1 MKGAAVLLMF
11 WLYGTGALAAPAV
24 ALPGLG
30 SDSHRSVV
38 DVNTAPW
45 KILARVQT
53 SLGGRC
59 TGFAVAPTVM
69 VTAAHCLWLSATRHY
84 IQPADV
90 HVLMGYL
97 LGQYRLHAHVTH
109 FVIAPGYDPENEG
122 GTASDDRAT
131 LVLDRK
137 VIAPADLV
145 PYGVAQ
151 TGAAAMLVGYPQDRP
166 EVPYG
171 DIACQINGL
180 AVNGLIHHDCAATR
194 GDSGGPLLARQ
205 PDGEWEIVGID
216 VLATPERGGFAAPLP
231 H

>member
-1 MKGAAVLLMF
+1 MKGAAALLMF
-11 WLYGTGALAAPAV
+11 WICGAAASAAPGV

-30 SDSHRSVV
+30 PDSHRSVV
-38 DVNTAPW
+38 DVNKAPW
-45 KILARVQT
+45 KILGRVQT
-53 SLGGRC
+53 SLGSRC

-69 VTAAHCLWLSATRHY
+69 VTAAHCLWLPATRHY
-84 IQPADV
+84 IQPEDV
-90 HVLMGYL
+90 HVLMGYM
-97 LGQYRLHAHVTH
+97 LGHYRLHAQVTQ

-122 GTASDDRAT
+122 GTASEDRAT

-137 VIAPADLV
+137 VIGAGDLV
-145 PYGVAQ
+145 PYGVAR
-151 TGAAAMLVGYPQDRP
+151 TGAAAMLVGYPQDRQ

-180 AVNGLIHHDCAATR
+180 AANGLIHHDCSATR

-205 PDGEWEIVGID
+205 PDGQWGIVGID
-216 VLATPERGGFAAPLP
+216 VLATFGRGGFAAPLP